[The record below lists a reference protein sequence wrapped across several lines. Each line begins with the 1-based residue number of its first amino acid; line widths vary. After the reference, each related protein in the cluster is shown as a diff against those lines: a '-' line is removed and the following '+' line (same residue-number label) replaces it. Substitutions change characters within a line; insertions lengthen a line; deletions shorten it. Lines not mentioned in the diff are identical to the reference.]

1 MENKTVNNNK
11 LSQNLGKLF
20 YAIATVDGT
29 LSEIETETLK
39 QKVSDNWVFSESNE
53 DIIDAFIWF
62 SKNKEYESEESYN
75 SFIKYKQAN
84 ETLFTK
90 TLKKAIIAVAINIA
104 SSFSK
109 TNKAELMLL
118 AKLEIEFEKEI
129 NP

>member
-53 DIIDAFIWF
+53 GIIDAFIWF
-62 SKNKEYESEESYN
+62 SKNKEYESEECYN

-84 ETLFTK
+84 ERLFTK
-90 TLKKAIIAVAINIA
+90 TLKEAIIAVAINIA